1 MSGTLLDL
9 FKNGPLKDSGILD
22 HLCDLIRA
30 EQSHTNELKDLSQI
44 EVLSYF
50 IRTHSFK
57 FKELLD
63 DRRLK

>member
-30 EQSHTNELKDLSQI
+30 EQSHTN
-44 EVLSYF
+44 
-50 IRTHSFK
+50 
-57 FKELLD
+57 
-63 DRRLK
+63 